1 MNTEVSVLY
10 FAKSAELTG
19 LKADDITV
27 PSRISSLQRWQDLES
42 RHPRSLIILT
52 NLTLILL
59 SDVQINDI
67 YTASHQLEKAP
78 IIIKQKRFILPLSPP
93 VYIYIF
99 IYILYLY
106 IFAYKKYV
114 TYFDVKDT
122 NRSSINKFY

>member
-67 YTASHQLEKAP
+67 YTASH
-78 IIIKQKRFILPLSPP
+78 II
-93 VYIYIF
+93 YIYIIF
-99 IYILYLY
+99 IYFCI
-106 IFAYKKYV
+106 
-114 TYFDVKDT
+114 
-122 NRSSINKFY
+122 